1 MMRPQISEHFPF
13 IGGLAAA
20 LVVSAALI
28 VWGDEYAV
36 SIGLTLLMW
45 VALVQSWA
53 AFSGLLGYIS
63 LGHAVFYGVGAYVM
77 VVGWQILPIWLGV
90 VLAGLVAGAI
100 AFLLGWPSLRV
111 RGPYLV
117 HFDFRP
123 GRIRQIHC
131 RQH

>member
-1 MMRPQISEHFPF
+1 MMRPRNLEHFPF

-36 SIGLTLLMW
+36 SVGLTLVMW
-45 VALVQSWA
+45 IALVQSWA
-53 AFSGLLGYIS
+53 AFSGLSGYIS

-77 VVGWQILPIWLGV
+77 VVAGKYFRYGLAVI
-90 VLAGLVAGAI
+90 LAGLVAGAI
-100 AFLLGWPSLRV
+100 AFAAWLAIAAGTGTIFR
-111 RGPYLV
+111 

-131 RQH
+131 RQY